1 MNVEKQRENI
11 GVVVGT
17 STATEFYFAARPGSA
32 HVQDI
37 VAVDINVGDKTKR
50 VWAKVLEVERL
61 NPLFPREAG
70 QELANTMVNVLDT
83 VLSISKEFIT
93 ARCEVLG
100 IEGEN
105 GELVPLTFP
114 IQPAS
119 EVYRPLPEDFSNIIS
134 GQLKEHQKIEIGTL
148 RSREDV
154 EIFVNGAPIVSRHL
168 AILAM
173 TGAGKSYACRT
184 ILESLAEKGYPML
197 ILDKHGD
204 YVGLRDLFNE
214 RVKIFVPKIE
224 FLEEAEEDLV
234 FVVDGLSESP
244 LTESMIDPFIRIFKL
259 LKDPSTMV
267 KVKRKFERYL
277 RKDVYL
283 TPNLWGIAGF
293 IDALLE
299 IKQLEE
305 KDEAL
310 EDLRKVVP
318 NSILTAHTSTLRGI
332 RWRCWRAANRL
343 KRMSEINKKIAEN
356 LKLEHEETPTDPRE
370 IIKLG
375 QISIIF
381 LSGYEDTISSTFAG
395 HLLRKLFDVR
405 VNNEIEKFLIVIEE
419 AHTFAPSPSE
429 IIESAPSLGVI
440 KTIITEGRKFGVGI
454 ILISQRPSR
463 LNSTILSQCNSF
475 IILRIVNPADQ
486 KFVRDVVETIGEE
499 EAKILPDLSTG
510 EALLSGQF
518 VNFPVMVK
526 IKTPRSKEMRLERD
540 FIEEIY
546 DKWKGSSK

>member
-1 MNVEKQRENI
+1 
-11 GVVVGT
+11 
-17 STATEFYFAARPGSA
+17 
-32 HVQDI
+32 
-37 VAVDINVGDKTKR
+37 
-50 VWAKVLEVERL
+50 
-61 NPLFPREAG
+61 
-70 QELANTMVNVLDT
+70 
-83 VLSISKEFIT
+83 
-93 ARCEVLG
+93 
-100 IEGEN
+100 
-105 GELVPLTFP
+105 
-114 IQPAS
+114 
-119 EVYRPLPEDFSNIIS
+119 
-134 GQLKEHQKIEIGTL
+134 
-148 RSREDV
+148 
-154 EIFVNGAPIVSRHL
+154 L

-204 YVGLRDLFNE
+204 YVGLKKLFGK
-214 RVKIFVPKIE
+214 RVKIFVPKVE

-234 FVVDGLSESP
+234 FIVNGLSENP
-244 LTESMIDPFIRIFKL
+244 LTETMIDPFMGIFKL
-259 LKDPSTMV
+259 LKDP
-267 KVKRKFERYL
+267 KRMAKIKEKFERYL
-277 RKDVYL
+277 RKTVYL
-283 TPNLWGIAGF
+283 TPNLWGIVIF
-293 IDALLE
+293 IDALFE

-310 EDLRKVVP
+310 EDLREVIP
-318 NSILTAHTSTLRGI
+318 NSILTAHTGTLRGI
-332 RWRCWRAANRL
+332 RWRCLRATNRL
-343 KRMSEINKKIAEN
+343 IKMSEINKKIAEN
-356 LKLEHEETPTDPRE
+356 LKLEHEETPTDPKK
-370 IIKLG
+370 IIDLG

-381 LSGYEDTISSTFAG
+381 LSGYEDTISSTCVG
-395 HLLRKLFDVR
+395 HLLRKLFDAR
-405 VNNEIEKFLIVIEE
+405 INEEIEKFLIVIEE

-429 IIESAPSLGVI
+429 VIESAPSLGVI
-440 KTIITEGRKFGVGI
+440 KTIITEGRKFGVGV

-526 IKTPRSKEMRLERD
+526 IKKPKSKEMRLEKD

-546 DKWKGSSK
+546 EKWKESSK

>member
-1 MNVEKQRENI
+1 MEDRRESI
-11 GVVVGT
+11 GVVVGA
-17 STATEFYFAARPGSA
+17 STATEFYFAARPGAA

-37 VAVDINVGDKTKR
+37 VAVDIDLNDERKR

-70 QELANTMVNVLDT
+70 QELANTMANVLDT

-93 ARCEVLG
+93 AKCEVLG
-100 IEGEN
+100 IEREN
-105 GELVPLTFP
+105 GELKPLTFP

-119 EVYRPLPEDFSNIIS
+119 EVYRPSPEDFSNIIS

-154 EIFVNGAPIVSRHL
+154 KIFVNGAPIVSRHL

-204 YVGLRDLFNE
+204 YVGLKGLFSQ
-214 RVKIFVPKIE
+214 RVKIFIPKIE
-224 FLEEAEEDLV
+224 FLEEAEEDMV
-234 FVVDGLSESP
+234 FILNGLSESP
-244 LTESMIDPFIRIFKL
+244 LTETMEDPFIGIFKL
-259 LKDPSTMV
+259 LKDPNAIT

-277 RKDVYL
+277 RRTVHL
-283 TPNLWGIAGF
+283 APNFWGIANF
-293 IDALLE
+293 IDAFLE

-310 EDLRKVVP
+310 EDLRKVIP
-318 NSILTAHTSTLRGI
+318 NSILSARKGTLTGI
-332 RWRCWRAANRL
+332 QWRCLRAANLLR
-343 KRMSEINKKIAEN
+343 RMAIINKKIAEN
-356 LKLEHEETPTDPRE
+356 LGLEYEETPADLE
-370 IIKLG
+370 KIIKLG

-381 LSGYEDTISSTFAG
+381 LSGYEDTISSTFVG
-395 HLLRKLFDVR
+395 HLLRKLFDAR
-405 VNNEIEKFLIVIEE
+405 VNNEVEKFLIVIEE
-419 AHTFAPSPSE
+419 AHTFAPSRSE

-440 KTIITEGRKFGVGI
+440 KTIITEGRKFGVGV

-526 IKTPRSKEMRLERD
+526 IKTPKSKEMRLEKD

-546 DKWKGSSK
+546 ERWKRSNK